1 MEKITDMRDSQF
13 ISFDTELSSLI
24 HKHITNN
31 EIPHFENRDILNK
44 YHHLRNELVNFIN
57 QININN

>member
-1 MEKITDMRDSQF
+1 MCDSQF